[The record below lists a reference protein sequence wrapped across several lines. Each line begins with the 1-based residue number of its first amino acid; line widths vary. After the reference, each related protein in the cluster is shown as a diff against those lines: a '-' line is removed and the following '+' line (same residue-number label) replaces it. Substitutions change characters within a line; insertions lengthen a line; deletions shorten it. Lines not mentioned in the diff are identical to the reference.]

1 LQKLEGTG
9 PLDLMEVISTTA
21 AAMLAT
27 YLVQMVDVDLLQAQ
41 CVMIAKILKLIE
53 KVTPWNLDKDL
64 AQTNCTVES

>member
-1 LQKLEGTG
+1 MQKLEGTG

-53 KVTPWNLDKDL
+53 KVTP
-64 AQTNCTVES
+64 